1 MASSVA
7 AKLFLESAVVSVL
20 ERSVFTSCLLISL
33 SPLPEKFKT
42 INLF

>member
-1 MASSVA
+1 MASVA
-7 AKLFLESAVVSVL
+7 AKPFLASAVVSVL
-20 ERSVFTSCLLISL
+20 ERSVFTSPLLISL